1 MMSFTRSKTA
11 ARASGVFRSSSMA
24 VQNFFFASS
33 AFSFSVSSVPNAV
46 LLRAK
51 SRFSRQV

>member
-33 AFSFSVSSVPNAV
+33 AFSFSVSSVPNSV